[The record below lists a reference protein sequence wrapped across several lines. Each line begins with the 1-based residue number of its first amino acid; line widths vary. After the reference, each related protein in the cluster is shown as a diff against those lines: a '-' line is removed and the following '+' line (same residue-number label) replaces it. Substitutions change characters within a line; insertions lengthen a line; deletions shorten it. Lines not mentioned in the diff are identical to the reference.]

1 LTGEP
6 PLRPGPPGAARNP
19 GPASGFEEKA
29 EAPVQA
35 LGGPGEPGRSDGSG
49 APGEPGMV
57 DPDVRLMLAFRAG
70 DASAF
75 DALFRRWS
83 APLLRYLERMLRDA
97 GAAEEL
103 VQEVFLRVH
112 RARERYEPEARL
124 STWLYRIATNL
135 ALNELRRPRR
145 RAPHRS
151 ADEPDA
157 PALVA
162 ASVVP
167 EAVVDAKR
175 MGARALRELEALPEK
190 QRAALCMSAVE
201 GLSYAEVAEALEVSE
216 QAVKALVH
224 RARSALA
231 ERLRLT
237 TGGTGRAGGG

>member
-1 LTGEP
+1 M
-6 PLRPGPPGAARNP
+6 
-19 GPASGFEEKA
+19 A
-29 EAPVQA
+29 EAPVRA
-35 LGGPGEPGRSDGSG
+35 LGGPVEPGRSDGSG
-49 APGEPGMV
+49 APGDAGTPE
-57 DPDVRLMLAFRAG
+57 PDVRLMLAFRAG

-112 RARERYEPEARL
+112 RARERSQPETRF

-135 ALNELRRPRR
+135 ALNELRRPRH

-157 PALVA
+157 PSLA
-162 ASVVP
+162 AEWAAP
-167 EAVVDAKR
+167 EAVFDARR
-175 MGARALRELEALPEK
+175 MGARVERELAALPEK
-190 QRAALCMSAVE
+190 QRAALCLAAVE

-231 ERLRLT
+231 ERLL
-237 TGGTGRAGGG
+237 RAKG